1 MIKTGWNNMVLPFL
15 SQQPEEGG
23 IFQRVVNFLA
33 EHDIQKIGRMIRQI
47 DWQEQL
53 HNPELYLVSL
63 PLMALLLWKG
73 KFRLI
78 LALFSLGLF
87 IYFLPFVLPQGNDY
101 VPLRKL
107 VIFAGV
113 TLVLVVINLYFL
125 LIRRE

>member
-1 MIKTGWNNMVLPFL
+1 MEQMVLLFL

-33 EHDIQKIGRMIRQI
+33 EHDIQKMGRMIRQI

-53 HNPELYLVSL
+53 YNPELYLVSL
-63 PLMALLLWKG
+63 TLMALLLWKG

-78 LALFSLGLF
+78 LALLSLGLF
-87 IYFLPFVLPQGNDY
+87 IYLLPFVLPQGNDY

-107 VIFAGV
+107 VIFAVV

-125 LIRRE
+125 LIRRD

>member
-1 MIKTGWNNMVLPFL
+1 MEQMVLPFL
-15 SQQPEEGG
+15 SQQPEDVG

-33 EHDIQKIGRMIRQI
+33 EHDIHKIGHMTRQI

-53 HNPELYLVSL
+53 HNPVLYFVFL

-87 IYFLPFVLPQGNDY
+87 IYLLPFVLPEGNDY
-101 VPLRKL
+101 LPLRKL

>member
-1 MIKTGWNNMVLPFL
+1 MEQMVLPFL
-15 SQQPEEGG
+15 SQQPDEVG

-33 EHDIQKIGRMIRQI
+33 EHDIHKIGRMIHQI

-53 HNPELYLVSL
+53 HNPQLYLVSL

-87 IYFLPFVLPQGNDY
+87 IYLLPFVLPQGNDY

-107 VIFAGV
+107 LIFAVV

-125 LIRRE
+125 LIRRD

>member
-1 MIKTGWNNMVLPFL
+1 MEQMVLPLL
-15 SQQPEEGG
+15 SQQPDEVG

-33 EHDIQKIGRMIRQI
+33 EHDIQKIRYLLGQI

-53 HNPELYLVSL
+53 HNPVLYLVSL

-87 IYFLPFVLPQGNDY
+87 IYLLPFVLPQGNDY
-101 VPLRKL
+101 LPLRKL
-107 VIFAGV
+107 VIFAVV
-113 TLVLVVINLYFL
+113 TLVLVVLNLYFL
-125 LIRRE
+125 LIRRD

>member
-1 MIKTGWNNMVLPFL
+1 MVLPFL

-87 IYFLPFVLPQGNDY
+87 IYLLPFVLPQGDDY

-107 VIFAGV
+107 LIFAVV

-125 LIRRE
+125 LIRRD